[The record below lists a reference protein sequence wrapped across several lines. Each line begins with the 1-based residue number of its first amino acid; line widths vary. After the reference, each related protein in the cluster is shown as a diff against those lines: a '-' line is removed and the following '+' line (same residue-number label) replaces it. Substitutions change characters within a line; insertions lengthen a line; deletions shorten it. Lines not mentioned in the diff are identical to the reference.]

1 MISSITSFLKTV
13 FFAYLLD
20 DYLKRT
26 YPKKYED
33 FIVTVSYNFI
43 YVYSKAQI
51 FYMNIVKTVNK
62 KIEETPKL
70 LKLKNDLDLLLNQKN
85 DKAVMIECIKNGVLS
100 DNLSTTEC
108 DFALYSRLDDSKKCL
123 NKKIVYDLDESID
136 IYEVS
141 EIKFLLVELK
151 IANETYK
158 IDLKTDEYNFYI
170 VGNKLTK
177 QFFQYYLTE
186 ILKQSTESVNNFSV
200 HIIDHAVNKVEL
212 DFSDENAH
220 ILLEKSEYKLSI
232 INNEN
237 HITDNSEE
245 KEENEENEEK
255 E

>member
-1 MISSITSFLKTV
+1 MISFITNLLRTVLFAFL
-13 FFAYLLD
+13 LN
-20 DYLKRT
+20 DYLKSR
-26 YPKKYED
+26 YPKKYEEL
-33 FIVTVSYNFI
+33 FVTVSYNLI

-70 LKLKNDLDLLLNQKN
+70 LKLKNDLDLLLNKKN
-85 DKAVMIECIKNGVLS
+85 GTVIMIECIKNGILS
-100 DNLSTTEC
+100 DNLSMTEC

-136 IYEVS
+136 VYEVS
-141 EIKFLLVELK
+141 DIKFLLVELK
-151 IANETYK
+151 NGVDTYK

-170 VGNKLTK
+170 VGNRFTK

-186 ILKQSTESVNNFSV
+186 ILKITEGVDKFSL
-200 HIIDHAVNKVEL
+200 HIIDHTVNKVEL

-220 ILLEKSEYKLSI
+220 ILLEKTEYKLSI
-232 INNEN
+232 VNNEN
-237 HITDNSEE
+237 HINDNSED
-245 KEENEENEEK
+245 KEEK